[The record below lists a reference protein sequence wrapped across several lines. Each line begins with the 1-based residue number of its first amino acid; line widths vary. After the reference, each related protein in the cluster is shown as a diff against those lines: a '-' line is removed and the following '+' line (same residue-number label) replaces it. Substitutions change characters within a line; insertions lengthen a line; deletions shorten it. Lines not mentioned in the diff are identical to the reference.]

1 MIPRPW
7 LNDEPAC
14 LYPQVESQVSVF
26 HSDWICQMRS
36 TRIQTEMKE
45 FRRLDKL
52 DLHKFTAAILN
63 FQASP
68 PQFKRCLRGL
78 ESVRAWHCPSI
89 FGMLKYLLWPTYFA
103 LATEFFL
110 HSFPVSITDDEL
122 PARNYRRTLKAPIQD
137 QLQSCTRFF
146 AGICQHSP
154 HNLS

>member
-36 TRIQTEMKE
+36 TRIQTKMKE

-68 PQFKRCLRGL
+68 PRFKRCLRG
-78 ESVRAWHCPSI
+78 EKSVRAWHCPSI
-89 FGMLKYLLWPTYFA
+89 FGMVKYLLWPTYFA

-110 HSFPVSITDDEL
+110 HSFPVSIYWWWAASKEL
-122 PARNYRRTLKAPIQD
+122 SAHVESSNPRAASVLYKILCR
-137 QLQSCTRFF
+137 
-146 AGICQHSP
+146 
-154 HNLS
+154 NLSTQSS